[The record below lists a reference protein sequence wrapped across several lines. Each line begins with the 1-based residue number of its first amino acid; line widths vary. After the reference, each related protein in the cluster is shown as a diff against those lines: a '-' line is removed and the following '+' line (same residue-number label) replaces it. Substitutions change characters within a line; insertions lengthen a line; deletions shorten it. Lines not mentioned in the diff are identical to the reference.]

1 MSTIFA
7 RVEKPA
13 TGMPT
18 AGETPFS
25 LDIFLLGE
33 QKKVSRGAGRSAR
46 GPDKIK
52 VNTRGFR
59 PCSHIGPSF
68 NQVSLSDTIQFTGLD
83 QHEKRPVELLAKG
96 AVELESEPVL
106 LLFETGRSRSATE

>member
-1 MSTIFA
+1 MSTRFA
-7 RVEKPA
+7 SVEKPA

-46 GPDKIK
+46 GPDKQPSSNPK
-52 VNTRGFR
+52 SVSRDDATTRR
-59 PCSHIGPSF
+59 
-68 NQVSLSDTIQFTGLD
+68 
-83 QHEKRPVELLAKG
+83 
-96 AVELESEPVL
+96 ESK
-106 LLFETGRSRSATE
+106 